1 MYTSNHGVSL
11 SGRILIVWNPS
22 ILCFVPSLVN
32 EQAVHGHVLLA
43 NSQRVN
49 ISFVYGLCDREAR
62 HAMWSDI
69 IHCADLFRR
78 DPWVVLGD
86 FNVTRFVAEH
96 SASST
101 VTKAMCDFNK
111 AIQSAELEDLR
122 STGFLHTWS
131 NMRVGAGAITKKL
144 DRALG
149 NWQWFNLLG
158 DSFAHFLP
166 PGISDHSPITIQL
179 RDMKHSN
186 GRPFKFLNF
195 WTKNDM
201 FLRVVRQEWDKK
213 YIGSPLVVVH
223 KKLKSLRD
231 IKTIN

>member
-1 MYTSNHGVSL
+1 
-11 SGRILIVWNPS
+11 
-22 ILCFVPSLVN
+22 
-32 EQAVHGHVLLA
+32 
-43 NSQRVN
+43 

-62 HAMWSDI
+62 HAMWSDL

-86 FNVTRFVAEH
+86 FNVTHFVAEH

-111 AIQSAELEDLR
+111 VIQSAELEDLR

-131 NMRVGAGAITKKL
+131 NMRV
-144 DRALG
+144 
-149 NWQWFNLLG
+149 

-166 PGISDHSPITIQL
+166 PGISDHSPVTIQL

-201 FLRVVRQEWDKK
+201 FLRVVRQEWDRK
-213 YIGSPLVVVH
+213 YIGSPLIVVH
-223 KKLKSLRD
+223 KKLKSLKTCLRD
-231 IKTIN
+231 LCRRPDLKVAELRNRLRLVQQTIQGGDENPSLVQQERLLRLEVGQAARDEESFFKQKSRIQWLKEGDANT